1 MARTASHNG
10 VEMFFRAAIFL
21 ILTALACAA
30 ADRLYLKD
38 GSYHSVREY
47 EVKTDRV
54 RYYSTERGDWEEIP
68 LEMVDLKRTQEEL
81 TEQISRAEADAK
93 ADAEE
98 RTAAKKVRQQVVNL
112 PTEPGA
118 FLIESDEKTDA
129 LKKAEV
135 KIVTDQKR
143 RVLKLLS
150 PIPVVPGKAT
160 IELDGEHAQR
170 KISSLRPEFFFRLA
184 TEEEFEIIKLTAKK
198 DARVAEK
205 LSILKIQKEE
215 PIVDEVAEIV
225 PAFKKQEA
233 DLLYRVW
240 PQKTLE
246 PGEYALIEY
255 TPGKM
260 SPQVWDFS
268 VIK

>member
-1 MARTASHNG
+1 
-10 VEMFFRAAIFL
+10 MFHRFAI
-21 ILTALACAA
+21 ILLFSALVCAA

-38 GSYHSVREY
+38 GSFHTVREY
-47 EVKTDRV
+47 EVKADRV

-68 LEMVDLKRTQEEL
+68 LELVDLKRTQAEL
-81 TEQISRAEADAK
+81 SEQKSRLEADAK

-98 RTAAKKVRQQVVNL
+98 RAAAKTARQQIVNL
-112 PTEPGA
+112 PAEPGA

-160 IELDGEHAQR
+160 IELDGEHSPR
-170 KISSLRPEFFFRLA
+170 KITNTRAEFFFRLA
-184 TEEEFEIIKLTAKK
+184 TDEEFEIIKLTAKK

-215 PIVDEVAEIV
+215 PLVDEVVEIV

-233 DLLYRVW
+233 DGLYRVW
-240 PQKTLE
+240 PQKALE

-260 SPQVWDFS
+260 SPQIWDFS
-268 VIK
+268 IVK